1 MPATPHKYKKGDV
14 VAAPNGIRKKFN
26 GKQWRRLCS
35 KEGCSKESQRRGYC
49 SRHLSLKGQPKP
61 LMAPVRPPQQSNNPE
76 QEAKMEAANLLVSLS
91 NTTASKS
98 VFVPITAQPQQ
109 LIMTSNRDEL
119 TLRTRNK
126 NPFYVQYR
134 HGYPKAHFF

>member
-1 MPATPHKYKKGDV
+1 MEFERNLMAN
-14 VAAPNGIRKKFN
+14 NGEGSEFISLSLISTSNSNSIFF
-26 GKQWRRLCS
+26 RLCS

-61 LMAPVRPPQQSNNPE
+61 LMAPIRPPLQGNTE

-109 LIMTSNRDEL
+109 LLVTSNR
-119 TLRTRNK
+119 
-126 NPFYVQYR
+126 
-134 HGYPKAHFF
+134 

>member
-1 MPATPHKYKKGDV
+1 MSIV
-14 VAAPNGIRKKFN
+14 LNN
-26 GKQWRRLCS
+26 
-35 KEGCSKESQRRGYC
+35 RRGYC

-126 NPFYVQYR
+126 NPFYMPYR
-134 HGYPKAHFF
+134 HGYPNPDSHTGWTISFFYTLNGNFSNLGIIF

>member
-1 MPATPHKYKKGDV
+1 MSNV
-14 VAAPNGIRKKFN
+14 LNN
-26 GKQWRRLCS
+26 
-35 KEGCSKESQRRGYC
+35 RRGYC

-61 LMAPVRPPQQSNNPE
+61 LMAPVRPPQQTNNPE

-119 TLRTRNK
+119 ILRTRNK
-126 NPFYVQYR
+126 N
-134 HGYPKAHFF
+134 AFFIEHTLTLIQTQIVFTMRVRITH

>member
-1 MPATPHKYKKGDV
+1 MEFERNLMAN
-14 VAAPNGIRKKFN
+14 NGEGSKFISLSLISIS
-26 GKQWRRLCS
+26 KLYLYFFRLCS

-61 LMAPVRPPQQSNNPE
+61 LMAPIRPPLQGNTE

-109 LIMTSNRDEL
+109 LLVTSNR
-119 TLRTRNK
+119 
-126 NPFYVQYR
+126 
-134 HGYPKAHFF
+134 